1 MHYNIK
7 YYNLIIRRMNYIMSY
22 VHQRKKNGTI
32 FVWRRYESRSHVSPK
47 HLQKKYSLQKL
58 K

>member
-7 YYNLIIRRMNYIMSY
+7 YYILIIRRMNYIVSY
-22 VHQRKKNGTI
+22 VHQRKKMVLFLFSVGMNHGLMFQPNTYKKI
-32 FVWRRYESRSHVSPK
+32 FFA
-47 HLQKKYSLQKL
+47 KL